1 MSTRLKKFANQ
12 HAQADIRRYYAALLA
27 RWGPQHWWPA
37 QSRFEVIVGAF
48 LTQNTNWGNVEKA
61 MAKLRGARKLSLAG
75 IREIPEAELAELVR
89 SSGYY
94 RQKAHRLKRF
104 VTWLDERYGGSLER
118 MFAQPT
124 EKLRAEL
131 LALHGVGPET
141 ADSILLYAGGHP
153 VFVVDAYTRR
163 IFERHKLVSKK
174 AKYDE
179 LRVLVEGA
187 LREFDSG
194 GARGCDPMHPPSRM
208 SHARRGETA
217 QHYNDLHG
225 LIVRTAKEHCRTKAA
240 CAGCPLEKYLPH

>member
-1 MSTRLKKFANQ
+1 MKKGQ
-12 HAQADIRRYYAALLA
+12 KADKKRARETSVRDYYAALLA
-27 RWGPQHWWPA
+27 RWGAQHWWPA

-48 LTQNTNWGNVEKA
+48 LTQNTSWTNVEKA
-61 MAKLRGARKLSLAG
+61 MRSLRRARRLSIAG
-75 IREIPEAELAELVR
+75 IRDTPEAELAVLVR

-104 VTWLDERYGGSLER
+104 VAWLDQRYDGSLDR

-124 EKLRAEL
+124 ERPRAEL

-163 IFERHKLVSKK
+163 VFERHRLISKK

-179 LRVLVEGA
+179 LRALVEASFAELGSDLPQTYR
-187 LREFDSG
+187 LR
-194 GARGCDPMHPPSRM
+194 
-208 SHARRGETA
+208 A
-217 QHYNDLHG
+217 QAVQKILK
-225 LIVRTAKEHCRTKAA
+225 L
-240 CAGCPLEKYLPH
+240 